1 MFQASTHIPCDR
13 PLKALTRRKTLAVA
27 VSTPAIGLL
36 AGCGGR
42 DAAGGAEPKPG
53 ALRADV
59 TIQLMFNLGAAVT
72 YLWEPV
78 VQHWQSTH
86 PQDPKLDGQIGTA
99 GPEKLQ
105 TLLAA
110 DQPLFDRAGVPYPPM
125 KVDATGWDFNAFLS
139 AADRLTR
146 RNGNDI
152 QQYGCPVARNAHG
165 KASFQGDLGV
175 NLQGKGKPTGGGAS
189 SEIIA
194 KTKYPEEAWAVL
206 QHVID
211 PESSKAMSAT
221 WYPARKSTLLI
232 ALDPDLPPK
241 NRQVGADGQ
250 TIMAP
255 DPIFPAYDDVEK
267 IIISE
272 LSALWN
278 NQKPARQVVDS
289 LVPKVNAALKAK

>member
-1 MFQASTHIPCDR
+1 MFPSSIRAPCTGHLR
-13 PLKALTRRKTLAVA
+13 ALTRRQALGAA
-27 VSTPAIGLL
+27 AATPALGLL

-42 DAAGGAEPKPG
+42 EAGGGAAPQPG
-53 ALRADV
+53 ALHAEV

-78 VQHWQSTH
+78 VQRWQAAH
-86 PQDPKLDGQIGTA
+86 PQGPKLDVQIGTA

-105 TLLAA
+105 TLLAV
-110 DQPLFDRAGVPYPPM
+110 DQALFDRAGVPYPPV

-152 QQYGCPVARNAHG
+152 QQYGCLVARNTHR
-165 KASFQGDLGV
+165 KASFKWDLGV
-175 NLQGKGKPTGGGAS
+175 NPQGKGKPTGGGVDW
-189 SEIIA
+189 EIIA

-206 QHVID
+206 QHVIG
-211 PESSKAMSAT
+211 PESSKAMATT

-267 IIISE
+267 IITSE

-278 NQKPARQVVDS
+278 NEKPARQVVDS